1 MRKSMHSTALVM
13 IAAATLIAAAVPV
26 AGLSQTVRT
35 DRGAVQG
42 TVEDGLTVYKGI
54 PFAAPPVG
62 DLRWRGPEAPAAWTG
77 VLRADAFAPVCPQPD
92 EANTALGLPVLP
104 SSEDCLYLNVWT
116 PAKSA
121 GERLP
126 VMVWIYGGGFSS
138 GGTGM
143 PSYSGAHLAKK
154 GVVVVSIAYR
164 LGAFGFLAHP
174 ALSAESGH
182 GSGDFGLLDQIAG
195 LKWVKANI
203 AGFGGDPH
211 RVTIFGESAGGISV
225 SMLAASPLA
234 KGLFQRAISESG
246 GSFAPARTANQ
257 GGTNTPSLAVA
268 EQTGAKFIQGL
279 GAASIADARKLPT
292 DAIMKAGGRFW
303 PVMDGYVIPGDQYE
317 LYAAGR
323 YNDTPILIGTN
334 ADEGAL
340 FPQAPNAAAY
350 VTGVKAAYGDYA
362 DKILAAYP
370 GETDAQAVRSGRD
383 LFRES
388 AFAWHTW
395 AWARLQSRTGKGKV
409 FVYYFAHRPPYPDI
423 PRLRDWGAAHGS
435 EIAYVLGTFDASRGM
450 GWTAADRALSDQIQS
465 YWVNFAASGDPN
477 AAGLPAWPAFT
488 EADQVAMRFDGGPQA
503 IPMPNLDKLEVMEG
517 YYAWRRAQA
526 ASGR

>member
-1 MRKSMHSTALVM
+1 VGPTKHAVAVIVISVAMV
-13 IAAATLIAAAVPV
+13 IAAGAPV
-26 AGLSQTVRT
+26 AAQTVRT
-35 DRGAVQG
+35 DAGVVQG
-42 TVEDGLTVYKGI
+42 ATEDGLTVYKGI

-62 DLRWRGPEAPAAWTG
+62 ELRWRAPEPPTAWSG
-77 VLRADAFAPVCPQPD
+77 VRPADAFAPVCPQPS
-92 EANTALGLPVLP
+92 EANVALGMPILP

-116 PAKSA
+116 PV
-121 GERLP
+121 GPERPRRLP

-138 GGTGM
+138 GGTGF
-143 PSYSGAHLAKK
+143 PSYSGAPLAKK

-164 LGAFGFLAHP
+164 LGVFGFMAHP
-174 ALSAESGH
+174 ELSAESGH
-182 GSGDFGLLDQIAG
+182 GSGDFGLLDQIAA

-203 AGFGGDPH
+203 AGFGGDPN
-211 RVTIFGESAGGISV
+211 RVTIFGESAGGISA

-234 KGLFQRAISESG
+234 RGLFERAISESG

-268 EQTGAKFIQGL
+268 EQQGVKFIAGL
-279 GAASIADARKLPT
+279 GVSTIAAARKIPT
-292 DAIMKAGGRFW
+292 DVVLKAGGRFW
-303 PVMDGYVIPGDQYE
+303 PVVDGYVIRGDQYE
-317 LYAAGR
+317 LYAAGK

-350 VTGVKAAYGDYA
+350 VANVKAAYGDYA

-370 GETDAQAVRSGRD
+370 GDTEAQALRSGRD

-409 FVYYFAHRPPYPDI
+409 FVYYFDHRPPYPDI

-435 EIAYVLGTFDASRGM
+435 EIPYVLGTFDASRGM
-450 GWTAADRALSDQIQS
+450 AWTDADRALSDQIQS
-465 YWVNFAASGDPN
+465 YWVSFAKTGDPN
-477 AAGLPAWPAFT
+477 GAGLPRWPAFA
-488 EADQVAMRFDGGPQA
+488 EAHQVAMRFDGGPQA
-503 IPMPNLDKLEVMEG
+503 IPMPNMEKLRVMEG

-526 ASGR
+526 DKGQ

>member
-1 MRKSMHSTALVM
+1 MHAAALTL
-13 IAAATLIAAAVPV
+13 IAAAMLIAAAVPAARAAEPV
-26 AGLSQTVRT
+26 ATDKGL
-35 DRGAVQG
+35 VQG
-42 TVEDGLTVYKGI
+42 VDENGLAVYKGI

-62 DLRWRGPEAPAAWTG
+62 DLRWRSPEPPAAWSG
-77 VLRADAFAPVCPQPD
+77 VRKADAFAPVCPQPD
-92 EANTALGLPVLP
+92 GANAALGMPVLP

-116 PAKSA
+116 PVSLFSSRRA
-121 GERLP
+121 P

-138 GGTGM
+138 GGTGL
-143 PSYSGAHLAKK
+143 PSYSGAPLAKK

-164 LGAFGFLAHP
+164 LGALGFLAHP
-174 ALSAESGH
+174 DLSAESGH
-182 GSGDFGLLDQIAG
+182 GSGDFGLLDQIAA

-203 AGFGGDPH
+203 AAFGGDPDN
-211 RVTIFGESAGGISV
+211 VTIFGESAGGISV

-268 EQTGAKFIQGL
+268 EQQGAKFIQGL
-279 GAASIADARKLPT
+279 GAASIADARKIPADTIL
-292 DAIMKAGGRFW
+292 KAGGRFW

-317 LYAAGR
+317 LYAAGQ

-350 VTGVKAAYGDYA
+350 VAGVKAAYGDYA

-370 GETDAQAVRSGRD
+370 GDTDAEAVRSGRD

-395 AWARLQSRTGKGKV
+395 AWARLQSQTGKGKV

-450 GWTAADRALSDQIQS
+450 AWTDADRALSAQIQA
-465 YWVNFAASGDPN
+465 YWVNFATTGDPN
-477 AAGLPAWPAFT
+477 GAGLPHWPAFT
-488 EADQVAMRFDGGPQA
+488 EAKEVAMRFDGSPHA
-503 IPMPNLDKLEVMEG
+503 VPMPNLDKLEVMDG

-526 ASGR
+526 AGGR